1 MTLRVDDRVIGRWGD
16 SVTGPLV
23 IAIAGLHG
31 NEPAGV
37 TSAWRVLG
45 KLAEY
50 SPAFSGR
57 LLILAGNLPALAHGH
72 RFVDEDLNRIWFPE
86 RLREEDF
93 RIHPPGTVEEA
104 EQREMLH
111 EINRVLDGF
120 NGTAY
125 FLDLHTTSAS
135 GAPFSVLADT
145 LSNREL
151 AERLPGT
158 MVLGL
163 EEHLDGTLLNYVND
177 LGHVAIGFEGGE
189 HDSPDSLEAQELAV
203 WETLVLAGCVRHW
216 EVPGL
221 DLLIETVEARAKG
234 TPRVVEIRHRHHVVP
249 DDDFEMKA
257 GFRNLQPIGHG
268 QVLARDRNG
277 EILAT
282 EDGRILMPLYQ
293 SQGSDGFFIVREV
306 RSFWLAL
313 AVWMRRFRLDRLLPL
328 MPGVAPHP
336 GAADSFV
343 INNRVARWFV
353 VEVCHLLGFR
363 RKRLE
368 GGQLIVSR
376 RREAPVR
383 SA

>member
-1 MTLRVDDRVIGRWGD
+1 MTLRVDDRVIGRWGE

-37 TSAWRVLG
+37 TSAWRVLA
-45 KLAEY
+45 KLAES
-50 SPAFSGR
+50 SPVFSGR
-57 LLILAGNLPALAHGH
+57 LLLLAGNRPALARGH

-93 RIHPPGTVEEA
+93 QIHPPRTVEEA
-104 EQREMLH
+104 EQREMLQ

-125 FLDLHTTSAS
+125 FLDLHTTSAP
-135 GAPFSVLADT
+135 GAPFSILADT

-189 HDSPDSLEAQELAV
+189 HDSPNSLEAQELAV

-221 DLLIETVEARAKG
+221 DLLTETVEARAKG
-234 TPRVVEIRHRHHVVP
+234 TPRVVEIRHRHNVVP
-249 DDDFEMKA
+249 EDDFEMKS
-257 GFRNLQPIGHG
+257 GFRNLQRISHG
-268 QVLARDRNG
+268 QVLAKDRDG
-277 EILAT
+277 DILAT

-293 SQGSDGFFIVREV
+293 SQGNDGFFVVREI
-306 RSFWLAL
+306 RSFWVAL
-313 AVWMRRFRLDRLLPL
+313 AVWMRRFRLDRLLPF
-328 MPGVAPHP
+328 MPGMEPHP
-336 GAADSFV
+336 SLEDSFV
-343 INNRVARWFV
+343 INSRVARWFV
-353 VEVCHLLGFR
+353 VEICHLLGFR

-368 GGQLIVSR
+368 GGQLVVSR

-383 SA
+383 NV